1 MCKKNATKKQL
12 VKLCWDVRESDDV
25 TQPEGVGSDEETGIA
40 AKVEVR
46 ILRKKMEAVM
56 AVSESRKVQA
66 EKYAALAGGFEHRL
80 KAGAATKE
88 LEEMNTSLHTKLD
101 ETLETASEF
110 RAKIA
115 DLEAAAQEEA
125 KIKRDCVRRAAQAKS
140 QNQHLN
146 SQYELMKEQQKKNE
160 EKLKTYKYL
169 DVVLGGGE
177 ESNHENLS
185 KEQLIKTLS
194 WRTKCYKQLSEEK
207 QKRIRD
213 DEDKAARLAALQ
225 QNVAMLEKKN
235 AKLLDV
241 NNTLQDRMDKLQRD
255 GCASKTAW
263 KPLLEEAEPS
273 PQTHRG
279 HDEYETDQETDEYD
293 SSPEI
298 KLTQQPVVAQ
308 SQPGRTSQQVFQSQF
323 EASSQERVVITKS
336 TLAAGQAPS
345 LRRVCEASKLQ
356 KAKSSVAYVNKGK
369 FIRHERDAS
378 GSIITLLKPELKQRE
393 NTNIGRGGIRKVG
406 VKRPASSGS
415 ISKKVPRIEN
425 YFGKRT

>member
-1 MCKKNATKKQL
+1 
-12 VKLCWDVRESDDV
+12 
-25 TQPEGVGSDEETGIA
+25 
-40 AKVEVR
+40 
-46 ILRKKMEAVM
+46 
-56 AVSESRKVQA
+56 
-66 EKYAALAGGFEHRL
+66 
-80 KAGAATKE
+80 
-88 LEEMNTSLHTKLD
+88 
-101 ETLETASEF
+101 
-110 RAKIA
+110 
-115 DLEAAAQEEA
+115 
-125 KIKRDCVRRAAQAKS
+125 
-140 QNQHLN
+140 
-146 SQYELMKEQQKKNE
+146 
-160 EKLKTYKYL
+160 
-169 DVVLGGGE
+169 VVLGGGE

-323 EASSQERVVITKS
+323 EAS
-336 TLAAGQAPS
+336 
-345 LRRVCEASKLQ
+345 KLQ